1 MMAGQQ
7 LLRKQRAIQADSAA
21 DAQANVQAKF
31 FRGLSDPTRLR
42 IVRILLAGP
51 QPVGALVNMLRMG
64 QSRVSNHL
72 ACLKWCGYASAQRI
86 GKSVVY
92 RVSDPRV
99 RLLLEAADAIVADNA
114 AHVAECAR
122 IDTKA

>member
-1 MMAGQQ
+1 MAGQQ
-7 LLRKQRAIQADSAA
+7 PLRKRRSMQAEFPA
-21 DAQANVQAKF
+21 DAQADVQAKF

-51 QPVGALVNMLRMG
+51 QPVGALVDMLRIG

-72 ACLKWCGYASAQRI
+72 ACLKWCGYASAQRM

-92 RVSDPRV
+92 RISDARV

-114 AHVAECAR
+114 AHVAQCAR
-122 IDTKA
+122 IDTRA